1 MKMLL
6 SWTAKKYSRKT
17 RHVFCKYQNNMQQ
30 LKLNVMKKKSLYSK
44 ILWIIVPIVI
54 VMLVMMMVAS
64 YQISFKSQKDLFEY
78 CMEELSAKSA
88 NEVTT
93 KLATMTEELKWIASE
108 EIFAEM
114 DADRFGAHL
123 DDLAKSKNEYFSMLF
138 VAYPDGSYYVAGKGF
153 VNTNIADRG
162 YFKDIMQNHKD
173 FSMSSPDIS
182 KSTGEKKYTLAVP
195 IKRSGS
201 VVGAFCANV
210 SLVTLKQVVA
220 ECQFGRSG
228 ITYIVDE
235 KSTIIGSTFDNVI
248 MTFNLARDAK
258 EAWPGLEKVGEL
270 VTKGQS
276 VSMYCKN
283 AETGE
288 DYFTMS
294 HAIKGT
300 PGWFVIGCLPDAELK
315 TAANENLTLMLV
327 FMLVVVVVIIL
338 AVVMTLRKQ
347 LSQPLG
353 QLSTVIKEIANG
365 NLNNKIDYNSDDEIG
380 DMCDDIRDMNAKL
393 TEIVGVI
400 KDGADNLAISSEQ
413 VSQSSQEMMQGSMSQ
428 SDNIEDLSA
437 TMEEMT
443 SNIEQ
448 NTYNA
453 KQTNAVSQ
461 DACDK
466 FNEVVA
472 KINSLLD
479 NNKSISDAI
488 SIINEIAFQT
498 NILALNAAVEAARAG
513 EYGKGFAVVAKEVR
527 SLAEKSKTAAD
538 GIVEMSQKSL
548 QLSEEASNVMQLTI
562 PKIENTRTLVN
573 EISNAS
579 LEQSTGA
586 NQVNDIIQRLNFTV
600 KGNASSS
607 EQLAANAEELASQAD
622 SLREAINYFK

>member
-1 MKMLL
+1 
-6 SWTAKKYSRKT
+6 
-17 RHVFCKYQNNMQQ
+17 
-30 LKLNVMKKKSLYSK
+30 
-44 ILWIIVPIVI
+44 
-54 VMLVMMMVAS
+54 MVAS

-78 CMEELSAKSA
+78 CMQELSDKSA

-93 KLATMTEELKWIASE
+93 KLANMTEELKWMAGE
-108 EIFAEM
+108 EIFKDM
-114 DADRFGAHL
+114 DAQRFGPHL
-123 DDLAKSKNEYFSMLF
+123 DDLAANKKEYFSMIF
-138 VAYPDGSYYVAGKGF
+138 VAYPDGRYYVSGKGF
-153 VNTNIADRG
+153 VSTNIADRS
-162 YFKDIMQNHKD
+162 YFKDVFQRHKD

-195 IKRSGS
+195 IKRDGE

-210 SLVTLKQVVA
+210 SLMTLKQVVA
-220 ECQFGRSG
+220 DCKFGRNG

-235 KSTIIGSTFDNVI
+235 KSTVIGSTYEEMI
-248 MTFNLARDAK
+248 MTFNLVRDAK
-258 EAWPGLEKVGEL
+258 PVFDGLEKIGEG
-270 VTKGQS
+270 VTQGKDME
-276 VSMYCKN
+276 MYCKQV
-283 AETGE
+283 ETG
-288 DYFTMS
+288 DNWYAMS
-294 HAIKGT
+294 HKIQGT
-300 PGWFVIGCLPDAELK
+300 PGWFMIGCLPDSELK
-315 TAANENLTLMLV
+315 SAANENLMVMLI
-327 FMLVVVVVIIL
+327 FMFIVVGVIII
-338 AVVMTLRKQ
+338 AVIITLRKQ

-353 QLSTVIKEIANG
+353 QLSTV
-365 NLNNKIDYNSDDEIG
+365 
-380 DMCDDIRDMNAKL
+380 M
-393 TEIVGVI
+393 GVI

-437 TMEEMT
+437 TMEQMT

-461 DACDK
+461 DACNK
-466 FNEVVA
+466 FNEVVE

-538 GIVEMSQKSL
+538 SIVEMSQKSL
-548 QLSEEASNVMQLTI
+548 KLSEEASSVMQQTI

-579 LEQSTGA
+579 MEQSTGA

-622 SLREAINYFK
+622 SLRDAINYFK

>member
-1 MKMLL
+1 
-6 SWTAKKYSRKT
+6 
-17 RHVFCKYQNNMQQ
+17 
-30 LKLNVMKKKSLYSK
+30 MKKKSLYLK
-44 ILWIIVPIVI
+44 ILWIIVPIVV
-54 VMLVMMMVAS
+54 VMLVVMMVAS

-78 CMEELSAKSA
+78 CMEELSGKSA

-93 KLATMTEELKWIASE
+93 KLTTMTEELKWIAGE
-108 EIFAEM
+108 EIFTSM
-114 DADRFGAHL
+114 DDQRYGAHL
-123 DDLAKSKNEYFSMLF
+123 EELAKQKKEYFSMLF

-153 VNTNIADRG
+153 VKTNISDRG
-162 YFKDIMQNHKD
+162 YFKEIFQNHKT
-173 FSMSSPDIS
+173 FSMSSPDLS

-195 IKRSGS
+195 IMRSGS
-201 VVGAFCANV
+201 VVGMFCANV
-210 SLVTLKQVVA
+210 SLNTLKQVVA
-220 ECQFGRSG
+220 ECQFGRNG

-235 KSTIIGSTFDNVI
+235 KSTIIGSTFDEVI

-258 EAWPGLEKVGEL
+258 ATWPGLEKVGEA
-270 VTKGQS
+270 VTQGKS
-276 VSMYCKN
+276 VSMYCKEAKSGDN
-283 AETGE
+283 
-288 DYFTMS
+288 YFTMS

-300 PGWFVIGCLPDAELK
+300 PGWFVIGCLPDSELK
-315 TAANENLTLMLV
+315 TAANENLMVMLI
-327 FMLVVVVVIIL
+327 FMIIVVAVIIL
-338 AVVMTLRKQ
+338 AVVITLRKQ

-353 QLSTVIKEIANG
+353 QLSTVIKGIANG
-365 NLNNKIDYNSDDEIG
+365 QLKNRIDYQSNDEIG
-380 DMCDDIRDMNAKL
+380 DMCDDIRDMSSKL
-393 TEIVGVI
+393 ADIVGVI
-400 KDGADNLAISSEQ
+400 KDGADNLAISSDQ
-413 VSQSSQEMMQGSMSQ
+413 VNQSSQQVMQGSMSQ

-437 TMEEMT
+437 TMEQMT

-461 DACDK
+461 DACNK
-466 FNEVVA
+466 FNEVVE

-479 NNKSISDAI
+479 NNKSIADAI

-527 SLAEKSKTAAD
+527 SLAEKSKNAAD

-548 QLSEEASNVMQLTI
+548 QLSEEASNVMQQTI

-579 LEQSTGA
+579 MEQSTGA

-622 SLREAINYFK
+622 SLREAINFFK

>member
-1 MKMLL
+1 MK
-6 SWTAKKYSRKT
+6 R
-17 RHVFCKYQNNMQQ
+17 
-30 LKLNVMKKKSLYSK
+30 KSLYSK
-44 ILWIIVPIVI
+44 ILWIIVPIVVI
-54 VMLVMMMVAS
+54 MLVVMMVAS
-64 YQISFKSQKDLFEY
+64 YQISFRSQKDLFEY
-78 CMEELSAKSA
+78 CMQELSEKSA
-88 NEVTT
+88 NEVTI
-93 KLATMTEELKWIASE
+93 KLATMTDELKWIAGE
-108 EIFAEM
+108 EIFTTM
-114 DADRFGAHL
+114 DDQRYGEHL
-123 DDLAKSKNEYFSMLF
+123 NELAKEKKEYFSMIF

-153 VNTNIADRG
+153 VKTNISDRT
-162 YFKDIMQNHKD
+162 YFKDIFQHHKD

-195 IKRSGS
+195 IKRDGS
-201 VVGAFCANV
+201 IVGMFCANV
-210 SLVTLKQVVA
+210 SLNTLKQVVA
-220 ECQFGRSG
+220 ECKFGRNG

-235 KSTIIGSTFDNVI
+235 KSTIIGSTFDESV
-248 MTFNLARDAK
+248 MTVNLARDTK
-258 EAWPGLEKVGEL
+258 TSWPGLEKLGEA
-270 VTKGQS
+270 VTQGKA
-276 VSMYCKN
+276 MTTYCKQ
-283 AETGE
+283 AETG
-288 DYFTMS
+288 DNWYAMS
-294 HAIKGT
+294 HKIKGT
-300 PGWFVIGCLPDAELK
+300 PGWFVVGCLPDSELK
-315 TAANENLTLMLV
+315 SAADENLMVMLI
-327 FMLVVVVVIIL
+327 FMFIVVGVIIFAVVV
-338 AVVMTLRKQ
+338 TLRKQ

-353 QLSTVIKEIANG
+353 KLSVVIKEIANG
-365 NLNNKIDYNSDDEIG
+365 NLNNKIDYRSNDEIG

-466 FNEVVA
+466 FNEVVE

-527 SLAEKSKTAAD
+527 SLAEKSKNAAD

-548 QLSEEASNVMQLTI
+548 QLSEEASNVMQQTI

-573 EISNAS
+573 EITNAS
-579 LEQSTGA
+579 MEQSVGA

-600 KGNASSS
+600 KSNASSS
-607 EQLAANAEELASQAD
+607 EQLAANSEELASQAD
-622 SLREAINYFK
+622 NLREAINYFK

>member
-1 MKMLL
+1 MK
-6 SWTAKKYSRKT
+6 R
-17 RHVFCKYQNNMQQ
+17 
-30 LKLNVMKKKSLYSK
+30 KSLYSK
-44 ILWIIVPIVI
+44 ILWIIVPIVVI
-54 VMLVMMMVAS
+54 MLVLMMVAS
-64 YQISFKSQKDLFEY
+64 YQISFKSQKNLFEY

-93 KLATMTEELKWIASE
+93 KLANMTEELKWMASE
-108 EIFAEM
+108 EIFEDM
-114 DADRFGAHL
+114 DDQRFGPHL
-123 DDLAKSKNEYFSMLF
+123 DDLATDKKEYFSMIF
-138 VAYPDGSYYVAGKGF
+138 VAYPDGRYYVSGKGF
-153 VNTNIADRG
+153 VTTNIADRS
-162 YFKDIMQNHKD
+162 YFKDVFQKHKD
-173 FSMSSPDIS
+173 FSMSSPDLS

-195 IKRSGS
+195 IKRDGE

-210 SLVTLKQVVA
+210 SLMTLKQVVA
-220 ECQFGRSG
+220 ECKFGRNG
-228 ITYIVDE
+228 ETYIVDE
-235 KSTIIGSTFDNVI
+235 KSTIIGATYDQFI
-248 MTFNLARDAK
+248 MNYNLIKDGAATY
-258 EAWPGLEKVGEL
+258 PGLEKVGEA
-270 VTKGQS
+270 VTKGKNIS
-276 VSMYCKN
+276 TYCTNAASGEKMY
-283 AETGE
+283 
-288 DYFTMS
+288 TMS
-294 HAIKGT
+294 HNIKGT
-300 PGWFVIGCLPDAELK
+300 PGWFVVGTLPDSELR
-315 TAANENLTLMLV
+315 TAANENLTLMLI
-327 FMLVVVVVIIL
+327 FMFIVVGVIVIAVVI
-338 AVVMTLRKQ
+338 TLRKQ
-347 LSQPLG
+347 LSKPLG
-353 QLSTVIKEIANG
+353 QLSTVIKEISNG
-365 NLNNKIDYNSDDEIG
+365 NLNNRIDYNSDDELG
-380 DMCDDIRDMNAKL
+380 DMCNDIRNMNSKL

-437 TMEEMT
+437 TMEQMT

-466 FNEVVA
+466 FNEVVE

-548 QLSEEASNVMQLTI
+548 KLSEEASSVMQQTI

-579 LEQSTGA
+579 MEQSSGA

-622 SLREAINYFK
+622 SLRDAINYFK